1 MLWTVCGISCHSL
14 EHREGPFHIPCV
26 SARKV
31 LYANRSSV
39 CNKLGVRPSG
49 ICIPSHPGREANPH
63 SNSSSWGRRWMATV
77 PLVGMNHFWRTWNT
91 TGVSGET
98 YSPSW
103 KKYWFLVAT
112 ILKDLTLSQGGRYM
126 HFPMQARKPSEPY
139 LREFNKDGVVS
150 LSLFSDGLRWHQ
162 AIWWAFLD

>member
-1 MLWTVCGISCHSL
+1 MLWTVCGISCDSL
-14 EHREGPFHIPCV
+14 EHQEGPFHIPCL

-63 SNSSSWGRRWMATV
+63 SNSSSWGRRWMATI

-91 TGVSGET
+91 TGVNGET

-103 KKYWFLVAT
+103 KKVLIPCCHHPKGFDTVTWREIHAFFSASKEAIRAVPVWT
-112 ILKDLTLSQGGRYM
+112 QQRWS
-126 HFPMQARKPSEPY
+126 RKP
-139 LREFNKDGVVS
+139 
-150 LSLFSDGLRWHQ
+150 FSFVQ
-162 AIWWAFLD
+162 MV